1 AAGIAYL
8 SEDRQGSGIITSF
21 AMRKN
26 VTLVSLK
33 NYIHPL
39 IDRGKELEKT
49 RFYVGQFEI
58 KAPSLEARLDS
69 LSGGN
74 QQKVSLAKSIDTAP
88 RILIVDE
95 PTRGVDV
102 KAKRDIYAF
111 IRRLADE
118 GIAVMFIS
126 SELEE
131 IIGMCDRVIVM
142 KEGRVQGELEGDRI
156 NEEEIMYYAT
166 GIKGGF

>member
-1 AAGIAYL
+1 MNKN
-8 SEDRQGSGIITSF
+8 ITP
-21 AMRKN
+21 
-26 VTLVSLK
+26 VSLG
-33 NYIHPL
+33 NYARPF
-39 IDRGKELEKT
+39 IDRKKELEKT
-49 RFYVGQFEI
+49 RFYVGQFDI
-58 KAPSLEARLDS
+58 KAPSLEARLES

-88 RILIVDE
+88 KILIVDE

-131 IIGMCDRVIVM
+131 IIGMCGRVIVM
-142 KEGRVQGELEGDRI
+142 KEGRVQGELDGDRI

-166 GIKGGF
+166 GVKGDLRR